1 LKDSASFRLDQ
12 LGNPMDVIRAVLERK
27 PALLLLDMNLP
38 GVSGYDIAR
47 ELRARAATRD
57 LPIIAVTAEEGES
70 ARQKCL
76 KAGCSDM
83 VTKPVKRDQLL
94 SLIESCLHSSQ
105 HAPDKTAEQGKDGED
120 SGADAVEWPST
131 DPLLTDLVPGYL
143 QRRVEDVSKL
153 RQGVEDED
161 FEEIARIAHLLKG
174 SGASY
179 GFAFLSQLGADI
191 DDAAKSRNTLRIMK
205 SVDTLSSYLNRIQ
218 ANPQQPSL
226 EDLGSPS

>member
-1 LKDSASFRLDQ
+1 
-12 LGNPMDVIRAVLERK
+12 
-27 PALLLLDMNLP
+27 
-38 GVSGYDIAR
+38 
-47 ELRARAATRD
+47 
-57 LPIIAVTAEEGES
+57 VTAEEGES